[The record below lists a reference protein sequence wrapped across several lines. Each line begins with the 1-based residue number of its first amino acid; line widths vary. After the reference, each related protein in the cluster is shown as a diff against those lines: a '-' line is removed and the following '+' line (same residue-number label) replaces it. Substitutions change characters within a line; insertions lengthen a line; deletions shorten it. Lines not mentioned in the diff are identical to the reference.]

1 MSEFNESAFA
11 NWSDLDIDEQC
22 GLQVFA
28 FRVVS
33 ELFAASGN
41 FNEFCLKWGE
51 LLSVVFR
58 ILSLIRRYR

>member
-11 NWSDLDIDEQC
+11 NWSDLDIDEQS

-33 ELFAASGN
+33 ELFTSSRN
-41 FNEFCLKWGE
+41 FNELCLKWGE
-51 LLSVVFR
+51 FFSVVFS